1 MKVLLGV
8 LFTDREIHWATSRF
22 SCSGKDNS
30 SHMYLVH
37 WFIVGEG
44 TSGGFLQSHVWNI
57 VTGGG
62 VGGFMETPPITDSW
76 GVELEFKAI
85 GREFLLLG
93 GHIEV
98 AQAVILK
105 PGNPT
110 TWSKS
115 RNLRS
120 PVPPSR
126 WSWQGRPLKGEVFAA
141 ADIML
146 FRICGA
152 LEDRCNRILFLEN

>member
-1 MKVLLGV
+1 
-8 LFTDREIHWATSRF
+8 
-22 SCSGKDNS
+22 
-30 SHMYLVH
+30 MYLAH

-57 VTGGG
+57 VTGDG
-62 VGGFMETPPITDSW
+62 VGGFMETQLITDSW

-98 AQAVILK
+98 ARAVILK
-105 PGNPT
+105 PGHPT

-120 PVPPSR
+120 PVPPSK

-141 ADIML
+141 AYIML

-152 LEDRCNRILFLEN
+152 LEDRCNWIRINETSISLLQASLKFSATLWFSIKSSILKTSQ

>member
-1 MKVLLGV
+1 
-8 LFTDREIHWATSRF
+8 
-22 SCSGKDNS
+22 
-30 SHMYLVH
+30 MYLVH
-37 WFIVGEG
+37 WLIVGEG

-76 GVELEFKAI
+76 GVESEFKAI
-85 GREFLLLG
+85 GRKFLLLG
-93 GHIEV
+93 GNIEV
-98 AQAVILK
+98 AGAVILK
-105 PGNPT
+105 PGHPT

-141 ADIML
+141 AYIML

-152 LEDRCNRILFLEN
+152 LEDRCNWIKINVISIYLLEVSLKFSATLWFSIKSSILRTCQ